1 LDGAIVVI
9 RLYGTTRENGS
20 FARVTEGMRTALD
33 LEGALAGFVP
43 VDAYDQETE
52 YPGWDAET
60 AVYVGRQ
67 AAVGLMTTIGDHKRR
82 YVLLP
87 PNSTWVPEDLL
98 VHVAKHATHLL
109 APSPWAEEILR
120 PYAAAHG
127 LRTSLWLHGI
137 DTFAF
142 GPSESAAAELLNLYR
157 SGCFWVL
164 HLTSTEAQRKG
175 TRELVTGWI
184 EAVRAGAIG
193 ARPKLAVVGNP
204 YEGGRLRTD
213 VERLAADF
221 SETVVWGSRGGGM
234 TPSDARRV
242 YQIHHIVCQPSRA
255 EGFGL
260 VPLEALASG
269 VPIVATDCTGHAAY
283 VGSDPGVVVVSSGEL
298 APIDD
303 GPGARAPSVTPAAIA
318 GALTKAYAEW
328 PSLMQATQ
336 RRASA
341 VREAWSWKAVTQDWL
356 RRNQ

>member
-1 LDGAIVVI
+1 VI

-33 LEGALAGFVP
+33 LEGELAGFVP

-67 AAVGLMTTIGDHKRR
+67 AAVGLMTTIGDHKHR

-120 PYAAAHG
+120 PYAQTHG

-142 GPSESAAAELLNLYR
+142 GPSESAAAEMLNLYR
-157 SGCFWVL
+157 SGSFMVL
-164 HLTSTEAQRKG
+164 HLTSTDAERKG
-175 TRELVTGWI
+175 TRELVTGWVR
-184 EAVRAGAIG
+184 AVRAGALG

-204 YEGGRLRTD
+204 YERGNLRAD

-221 SETVVWGSRGGGM
+221 PQTVVWGSRGGGL
-234 TPSDARRV
+234 TAEDARRI
-242 YQIHHIVCQPSRA
+242 YQVHHVVCQPSRG
-255 EGFGL
+255 EGFGC
-260 VPLEALASG
+260 VPLEARASG
-269 VPIVATDCTGHAAY
+269 VPIVATNCTGHGAGHVDVDA
-283 VGSDPGVVVVSSGEL
+283 PGVIVVSSGEL

-303 GPGARAPSVTPAAIA
+303 GPGARAPSVSPDAIA
-318 GALTKAYAEW
+318 DALIRAYIEW
-328 PSLMQATQ
+328 PSLMQDAQRATWEV
-336 RRASA
+336 RAM
-341 VREAWSWKAVTQDWL
+341 WSWKAVTQDWL
-356 RRNQ
+356 RRNL